1 MEKKNREKNKE
12 INYKLVLQFFN
23 SIRTQFP
30 FMLFIYFLFTHTLVN
45 YKKDFLH
52 TFTYNSYFL
61 HICMFIC
68 VCMRFPASMH
78 MPPSWPYPAAYADA
92 GFFRFF
98 TIFSVDIF
106 SALCSYIFIC
116 PHGNKYENMIFSF
129 YFTVIFSN
137 ISPHTWT
144 FFVFFF
150 TCVCVFFC
158 GLISS

>member
-30 FMLFIYFLFTHTLVN
+30 FMLFIYFLFTHTLVYN
-45 YKKDFLH
+45 KKDFFH
-52 TFTYNSYFL
+52 TFTYNSYYL

-92 GFFRFF
+92 GFFSIFYNFLGWYFF
-98 TIFSVDIF
+98 
-106 SALCSYIFIC
+106 CSYIFIC

-129 YFTVIFSN
+129 YIYSN
-137 ISPHTWT
+137 I
-144 FFVFFF
+144 
-150 TCVCVFFC
+150 
-158 GLISS
+158 